1 MVTTYVRKEKK
12 SKINYLKFYLNELQ
26 NIKPRKGGKRL
37 RKMKRNINEVKNEL
51 KKKWWGS
58 VRETKSSSLKRSLK
72 CIHI

>member
-51 KKKWWGS
+51 KKKW
-58 VRETKSSSLKRSLK
+58 
-72 CIHI
+72 